1 MKSKLFAVLAL
12 LLLPT
17 IIYGQT
23 PYIVGSFADRQVA
36 DHASLSGNYVSSTD
50 EIPAAANVILLGDIF
65 IAPDH
70 AQLYD
75 LQQKHCKV
83 IRLGGKDSAALAA
96 SVKSYSEYLHAGNN
110 PFSDVPPA
118 QTTSNQPLLFPMLA
132 AVELKKPGRQNLNAD
147 YVPRPILNSPPPDE
161 PEYVPPILA
170 DFAKKGRVALNVNF
184 GPQSSV
190 IPQEAYALLNE
201 VVIML
206 RSSPDL
212 KILVEG
218 HTDDYMSNDYN
229 LNLSRQ
235 RANSIKTW
243 LVDSGV
249 RSDRIRTIGYGE
261 SRPVADNSTTAGSYA
276 NRRVEIVKD

>member
-1 MKSKLFAVLAL
+1 MKIRLFALLAL

-17 IIYGQT
+17 IICGQT
-23 PYIVGSFADRQVA
+23 PYIAGSFADRQVA
-36 DHASLSGNYVSSTD
+36 NDASLSGNYVSSTD
-50 EIPAAANVILLGDIF
+50 EIPAAADVILLGDIF

-70 AQLYD
+70 APLYD
-75 LQQKHCKV
+75 LQQKRCKV
-83 IRLGGKDSAALAA
+83 IRLDGKDPAALTATIKA
-96 SVKSYSEYLHAGNN
+96 YREYLQGGND
-110 PFSDVPPA
+110 PFADVPRA
-118 QTTSNQPLLFPMLA
+118 QATSNQPVLFPLLE

-170 DFAKKGRVALNVNF
+170 DFAKKGRVALYVNF

-190 IPQEAYALLNE
+190 IPQEAYPQLNE

-212 KILVEG
+212 KIIVEG
-218 HTDDYMSNDYN
+218 HTDDYMSTDYN

-243 LVDSGV
+243 LVDSGI

-261 SRPVADNSTTAGSYA
+261 SRPIADNSTTAGSYA